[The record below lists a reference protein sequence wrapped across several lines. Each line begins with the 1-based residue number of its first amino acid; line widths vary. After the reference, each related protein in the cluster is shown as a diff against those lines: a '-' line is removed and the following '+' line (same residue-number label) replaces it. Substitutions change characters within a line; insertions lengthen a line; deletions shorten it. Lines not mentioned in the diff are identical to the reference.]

1 MMDENIFKNHPLK
14 LVGSLFVCL
23 LGEIYGQALL
33 SVNHVLLLGTHPQC
47 INQRKEIDMQMSTF
61 LRGLFLYTICV

>member
-1 MMDENIFKNHPLK
+1 MFVHFLVMKIDVDIFKIYTLK

-33 SVNHVLLLGTHPQC
+33 SVNHVL
-47 INQRKEIDMQMSTF
+47 
-61 LRGLFLYTICV
+61 